1 MFQNPFATGKCIK
14 HSCNKHWCDGRAFGY
29 DERDTLYVGFSS
41 TFRDLTA
48 VNPVVDV
55 NFYRNV
61 SKKWYL
67 TASETFANNEE
78 KTVHLTELLV
88 NDDPSAKHR
97 RETVKESQWENVKF
111 KAKIRKTEDNV
122 LYQVRP
128 MLNHRC

>member
-1 MFQNPFATGKCIK
+1 M
-14 HSCNKHWCDGRAFGY
+14 
-29 DERDTLYVGFSS
+29 GFSS

-48 VNPVVDV
+48 ANPVVDV

-88 NDDPSAKHR
+88 HDDPSAKHR
-97 RETVKESQWENVKF
+97 REAAKQSQWENVKF

-122 LYQVRP
+122 LYQVCS
-128 MLNHRC
+128 MLNCRCSEGFTVHAKFLLFEGRDLIH